1 MSISPGG
8 SPIEASDSES
18 DPGETRREESAAVR
32 VEGLGLSEAVV
43 RTIREPLLILDSD
56 LVVQAANPSFY
67 RTFHTEATDT
77 VGRSLFRLGDG
88 QWDLPGLRRLLE
100 DVLSHDSAV
109 EDFEVEHDFPGMGW
123 RSMILNARRL
133 EREEAGRELILL
145 ALQDMTERKRME
157 EDLRRSNEELERFAY
172 VASHDLQEPLR
183 MVASY
188 TQLLARRYEGEL
200 DERADKY
207 IRYAVD
213 GAERMKDLIQ
223 DLLEYSRVGT
233 KGAPPEPTDP
243 NVVLDRV
250 LDDLKLAIQREDA
263 RITRDPLP
271 RVTADPVQLRQL
283 FQNLI
288 ENALKFSGDEPP
300 EIHVS
305 GRRENDHCLFSIRDE
320 GVGIE
325 KAYLDRIFVIFQQ
338 LQGPDEAQG
347 TGIGLALTK
356 RIVERHGGRIWVES
370 ESGEGS
376 TFYFTLPAGET

>member
-1 MSISPGG
+1 MES
-8 SPIEASDSES
+8 SDSES
-18 DPGETRREESAAVR
+18 DPDETLRQGDDAALVA
-32 VEGLGLSEAVV
+32 GLGLSEAVV

-56 LVVQAANPSFY
+56 LVVRAANPSFY
-67 RTFHTEATDT
+67 RTFHAEPADT

-88 QWDLPGLRRLLE
+88 QWDIVELRRLLE
-100 DVLSHDSAV
+100 EVLSRDTAV
-109 EDFEVEHDFPGMGW
+109 EDFEVEHDFSGIGW
-123 RSMILNARRL
+123 RSMVLNARRL
-133 EREEAGRELILL
+133 EREEAGRELVLL

-243 NVVLDRV
+243 NVVLERV

-263 RITRDPLP
+263 RITGDPLP
-271 RVTADPVQLRQL
+271 PVTADPVQLRQL

-325 KAYLDRIFVIFQQ
+325 EAYLDQIFVIFQQ

-370 ESGEGS
+370 VPGEGS
-376 TFYFTLPAGET
+376 TFHFTLPAGETG

>member
-1 MSISPGG
+1 MES
-8 SPIEASDSES
+8 SDSES
-18 DPGETRREESAAVR
+18 DPREMLREGDGGAHL
-32 VEGLGLSEAVV
+32 EGLGLSEAVV
-43 RTIREPLLILDSD
+43 RTIREPLVILDSD
-56 LVVQAANPSFY
+56 LVVRAANPSFY
-67 RTFHTEATDT
+67 RTFHSDPADT

-88 QWDLPGLRRLLE
+88 QWDVPELRRLLE
-100 DVLSHDSAV
+100 DVLSRDTAV
-109 EDFEVEHDFPGMGW
+109 EDFEVENDFPGIGW
-123 RSMILNARRL
+123 RSMVLNARRL
-133 EREEAGRELILL
+133 EREEAGRALILL

-157 EDLRRSNEELERFAY
+157 SDLRRSNEELERFAY

-223 DLLEYSRVGT
+223 DLLEYSRMGT

-243 NVVLDRV
+243 DVVLDRV
-250 LDDLKLAIQREDA
+250 LDDLKLAIQRESA

-288 ENALKFSGDEPP
+288 ENALNFSGDEPP

-325 KAYLDRIFVIFQQ
+325 EPYLDRIFVIFQQ

-347 TGIGLALTK
+347 TGIGLAVAK
-356 RIVERHGGRIWVES
+356 RIVECHGGRIWVES
-370 ESGEGS
+370 EKGEGS
-376 TFYFTLPAGET
+376 TFRFTLPAGET